1 MENKVIYILGC
12 GGHARSVADVILDN
26 NPSQR
31 LVFVDKNARENET
44 ILTFPVIKSLPAEA
58 EAVFVAIG
66 DNAKRR
72 KLAEGKK
79 LINVISKRAYVSSSA
94 KLADGIFVGDGAH
107 IGPLVQIGC
116 GTIINTNAVIEH
128 EDVID
133 DWTHVSVN
141 ATICGHVRVGKEVF
155 LGAGSV
161 VKDGIAIC
169 DNVTIGAGGIVI
181 KNIGEKGIY
190 VGVPTRRIK

>member
-79 LINVISKRAYVSSSA
+79 LINVISKRAYVSLSA

-116 GTIINTNAVIEH
+116 GAIINTNAVIEH